1 MQKLTHTLS
10 MIKPLNEEAMLAARA
25 RQDSLTKPPGSLGRL
40 EELSIKL
47 VGIRGETIPK
57 LERKAII
64 TMAAD
69 HGVIA
74 EGVSL
79 FPQEVT
85 AQMVLNF
92 LAQGAAVN
100 VLARQHDVEVTVVDM
115 GVKSDFDDP
124 RVLNEKIAHGTAN
137 MVEGPAMT
145 RSQAVDGVLAGA
157 RVALKLIDNGI
168 TIIATGEMG
177 IGNTTASSAIV
188 SVLGDRPVGEVVGP
202 GTGIDEA
209 AVAAKAAL
217 IERAISVN
225 SPDAADPIDV
235 LAKVGGAEIAGLTGV
250 ILGSASA
257 GCPVVID
264 GFISGAAAL
273 VAARLA
279 PKSVNHMIASH
290 SSVEPGHRSVMA
302 EIGLTPMLRM
312 DMRLG
317 EGTGAIL
324 AISIVE
330 SAVKIINEMATF
342 SEAGVAAGDQ
352 EPQEVPTAAGA
363 GTSAS

>member
-1 MQKLTHTLS
+1 MKNLEELLEAIGDLDADS
-10 MIKPLNEEAMLAARA
+10 MRAAQE
-25 RQDSLTKPPGSLGRL
+25 RQNQLTKPAGSLGVL
-40 EELSIKL
+40 ESILIKL
-47 VGIRGETIPK
+47 AGIQGTDRPRLG
-57 LERKAII
+57 RKAVVV
-64 TMAAD
+64 MAGD
-69 HGVIA
+69 HGVAA
-74 EGVSL
+74 EGVSA
-79 FPQEVT
+79 FPSEVT